1 MKIVHTSSPQDQAT
15 TLRLPLSSDWQ
26 QARQFEQEG
35 EWEKAIKIY
44 KRMLK
49 TQPLNEKLYDRLM
62 IIYRKNKNYQKE
74 KEIINTAIRV
84 YEKFYKE
91 NEKTTITK
99 KVAAISKALL
109 KSLQMTDARGRPS
122 PQREPVKRWTKRKQW
137 LLNRLNS

>member
-1 MKIVHTSSPQDQAT
+1 MKVAHTSNPQDQPIT
-15 TLRLPLSSDWQ
+15 GDWQ

-44 KRMLK
+44 RRMLK

-74 KEIINTAIRV
+74 REIINTAIRL
-84 YEKFYKE
+84 YEKFFKE
-91 NEKTTITK
+91 NEKATVTK
-99 KVAAISKALL
+99 KVATISKALL
-109 KSLQMTDARGRPS
+109 KSLQMTDEKGRPS

-137 LLNRLNS
+137 LQSRLGS